1 MIARITV
8 DLINGCPITLAAS
21 DLETR
26 EDFTTE
32 TEILVTRADA
42 RRMAALREDVD
53 EAVTVVDLLTDRPM
67 RVCRLDS
74 ASYLATDHP
83 GLHSP

>member
-1 MIARITV
+1 VIARITV

-26 EDFTTE
+26 EDLTTQ
-32 TEILVTRADA
+32 TEILIARADE

-53 EAVTVVDLLTDRPM
+53 EEVTVVDLRTDRPI

-83 GLHSP
+83 GLHRP